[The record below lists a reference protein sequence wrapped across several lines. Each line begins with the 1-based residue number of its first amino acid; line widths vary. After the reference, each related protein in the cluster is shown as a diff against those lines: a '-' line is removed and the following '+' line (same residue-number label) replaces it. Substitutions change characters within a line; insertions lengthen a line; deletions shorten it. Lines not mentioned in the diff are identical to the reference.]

1 MKRAVCFFLV
11 LCILFSYSVVATD
24 SSAGDGIEVIQ
35 ASMGNQQESDRY
47 VGYYVSGCG
56 YSSGVSRV
64 SYYVEFTTITISGPT
79 GTLMVV
85 PVSGMGY
92 FDFPT
97 QANQVYSA
105 SAPGYETSSWV
116 AW

>member
-1 MKRAVCFFLV
+1 MKRV
-11 LCILFSYSVVATD
+11 LCFILIIVIFTFAGFAVDSKATD
-24 SSAGDGIEVIQ
+24 SYE
-35 ASMGNQQESDRY
+35 ASVTSEGSQQEADRY
-47 VGYYVSGCG
+47 IGYYISGCG

-64 SYYVEFTTITISGPT
+64 TYNVLFTTITISGPT

-85 PVSGMGY
+85 PVSGIGY

-97 QANQVYSA
+97 QPNQTYLA
-105 SAPGYETSSWV
+105 SAPGYDSSMWV